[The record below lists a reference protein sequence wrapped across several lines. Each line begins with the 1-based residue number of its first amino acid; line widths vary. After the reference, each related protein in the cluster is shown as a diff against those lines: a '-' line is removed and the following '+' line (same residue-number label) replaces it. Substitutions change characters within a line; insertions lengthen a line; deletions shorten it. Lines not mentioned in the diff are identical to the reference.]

1 MRPGERGAD
10 PVCVVPHVV
19 IDPARDGPLRLHDGQ
34 YAFQAPPPPGLDA
47 PGQLAFV
54 ERYLI
59 SRTDPFSK
67 AQGLL
72 IERYFAHLRARIEDA
87 RIALCDRL
95 GPLRSVFDY
104 RAFAFAAPR
113 PLPRAYLALPG
124 EGFLRLDCAFWMGRH
139 ALAIEVVAGDT
150 PSLARTAQL
159 ARLRAAGT
167 AICWIDP
174 RTPCEAELAALFPCL
189 WDGVALPSGPFKA
202 RGIEAFAALPG

>member
-34 YAFQAPPPPGLDA
+34 YAFQAPPAPGLDA

-67 AQGLL
+67 TQGLL

-113 PLPRAYLALPG
+113 PLPRCLTAEVLNAGSSDMSSPGAWMGALPQNMCTI
-124 EGFLRLDCAFWMGRH
+124 L
-139 ALAIEVVAGDT
+139 T
-150 PSLARTAQL
+150 
-159 ARLRAAGT
+159 
-167 AICWIDP
+167 
-174 RTPCEAELAALFPCL
+174 CL
-189 WDGVALPSGPFKA
+189 
-202 RGIEAFAALPG
+202 